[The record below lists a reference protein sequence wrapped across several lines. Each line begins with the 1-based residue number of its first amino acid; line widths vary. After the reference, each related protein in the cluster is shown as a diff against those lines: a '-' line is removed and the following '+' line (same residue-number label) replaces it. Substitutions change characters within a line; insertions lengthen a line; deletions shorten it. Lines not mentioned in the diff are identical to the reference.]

1 MFVSIIKYMIK
12 TKCIVIKKTKIKF
25 DIKIK
30 SEVIK
35 LKNKINSI
43 NNWDQIH
50 CNKKNK
56 KLI

>member
-1 MFVSIIKYMIK
+1 M
-12 TKCIVIKKTKIKF
+12 KKIKIKF

-30 SEVIK
+30 GEVIK